1 MFIIWKYSMIIGNQ
15 ESIST
20 LKKYLDNFVREW
32 NKSIPFFIVSWPK
45 NIGKTTF
52 IQELVKHYLDQFF
65 TQDFLY
71 IRDFS
76 DIIWVHNLKVETPI
90 GKKDKDWNDKRYI
103 KYNNNEIYEDLWIRE
118 INWRLQQSKV
128 WPFKAVLLENIER
141 MPPASANAFLKTCE
155 EPLAWRVIFATTSHQ
170 SQLLDTMLS
179 RAIVIKFQ
187 ELSSDEMNQF
197 MLEKWYFQWDET
209 FAKFICNMAMGRPW
223 ILVKLHEMFSNNEW
237 LKQDF
242 IKLID
247 ILNNQKSVFY
257 AQDILKSLNNH
268 GYIDSFID
276 WWISYCVENDMFNQA
291 QRWLKVKKMIK
302 NNVGIENLL
311 IYGVL

>member
-209 FAKFICNMAMGRPW
+209 FAKFICNMGMGRPW